1 MAEQSNPGLKALI
14 TGAVLGVASAA
25 LGGYTMFADKT
36 PEAETTISAGKS
48 DSALT
53 AEADAVKQSLKR
65 DRTVVD
71 VAPEGAVVNGQPR
84 LAPLF
89 FSTELWQITLDDQKK
104 NTVVDIYDPA
114 APSIHGDIPNTWFIS
129 NNISDA
135 LGRSDG
141 KVLDSDEDGF
151 TNEEEFIA
159 NTCPS
164 AANSYPDLVQASG
177 SIPKLEVTKVSVA
190 RAIITTDNM
199 FADASQKPKTV
210 SIRIFEKQADVTPV
224 HKVTVKPGE
233 SFGLDKDDKS
243 GRFTVVR
250 FDTKEFPDFGGAMV
264 KENVV
269 VIRDNETASA
279 EKEFTVRAGKTP
291 ANHKDLGSANEKGRR
306 ISDTT
311 VTLRVTAGSA
321 AGKPEATFR
330 TQLYGSFVI
339 PGGKADGSELRATL
353 ESVDGGGSANIRLDG
368 AESPVNVPKATG
380 KSNSPKKS

>member
-25 LGGYTMFADKT
+25 LGGYTMFADAT
-36 PEAETTISAGKS
+36 PSAETSVSANKNGES
-48 DSALT
+48 LT

-65 DRTVVD
+65 DRTIVD
-71 VAPEGAVVNGQPR
+71 VAPEGAMANGQPR
-84 LAPLF
+84 VTPIF

-114 APSIHGDIPNTWFIS
+114 APSIHGDIPNTWFIA
-129 NNISDA
+129 NNIAEA

-141 KVLDSDEDGF
+141 KVLDSDDDGF

-177 SIPKLEVTKVSVA
+177 SAPKLEVAKVSTA
-190 RAIITTDNM
+190 RAIICTDNM
-199 FADASQKPKTV
+199 FGDASQKPQSV
-210 SIRIFEKQADVTPV
+210 SIRIFENQGDVTPK

-269 VIRDNETASA
+269 IVRDNETASP
-279 EKEFTVRAGKTP
+279 EKEFTIRAGKTP
-291 ANHKDLGSANEKGRR
+291 AKHKDLGTPNEKGRR

-311 VTLRVTAGSA
+311 VTFRVTAGSA
-321 AGKPEATFR
+321 VGKPEGTFR
-330 TQLYGSFVI
+330 SQLYGSFAI
-339 PGGKADGSELRATL
+339 PGGKADGSELKAVL
-353 ESVDGGGSANIRLDG
+353 ESVDGAGSANIRLEG
-368 AESPVNVPKATG
+368 AESPVNVPKASG
-380 KSNSPKKS
+380 KSNSSRK